1 VRLAQSVQNKIRAF
15 LQAYGTP
22 KVKGRLWDA
31 EFSGGRWD
39 NLDTTPDDCV
49 YRYVEKS
56 ANGGSILDLGCGS
69 GSTANELD
77 TNTYRDYT
85 GVDISDAA
93 ISKARSRTEQNE
105 RAVKNRFF
113 RSDVASYVPTQRFD
127 VILFRDSIYY
137 IPRANIKATL
147 DRYSKYLKPCGV
159 FIVRMWDGG
168 GKHKA
173 IADMIESNF
182 NIVDK
187 FFSEHPNAVVLVF
200 QHRTISSRIE

>member
-1 VRLAQSVQNKIRAF
+1 MRLAQSVRNKIRAF

-22 KVKGRLWDA
+22 KVKGYLWDT

-39 NLDTTPDDCV
+39 NLDATPEDCV
-49 YRYVEKS
+49 YPYVEKS

-77 TNTYRDYT
+77 TDTYRDYT
-85 GVDISDAA
+85 GVDISGAA
-93 ISKARSRTEQNE
+93 ISKARSRTEQNG

-113 RSDVASYVPTQRFD
+113 RSDIASYVPTQRFD

-137 IPRANIKATL
+137 IPRAEIKATL

-159 FIVRMWDGG
+159 FVARMWDGS

-173 IADMIESNF
+173 IAEMIESNF
-182 NIVDK
+182 NIVGK
-187 FFSEHPNAVVLVF
+187 SFSEHPNAVVLVF
-200 QHRTISSRIE
+200 RHRPSHPEIE